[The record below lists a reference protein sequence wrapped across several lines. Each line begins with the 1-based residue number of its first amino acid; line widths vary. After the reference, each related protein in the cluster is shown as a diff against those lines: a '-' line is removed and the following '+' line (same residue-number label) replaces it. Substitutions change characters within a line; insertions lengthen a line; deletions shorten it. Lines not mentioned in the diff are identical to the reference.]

1 MLLLL
6 LQAEDKLAF
15 PVPAPDAVAD
25 SQMLTDQEPTAG
37 PMGQA
42 RAHCATDPCTYLSK
56 TAAALGI
63 STTDFIHDFFFP
75 VKKH

>member
-6 LQAEDKLAF
+6 LQAALQAF
-15 PVPAPDAVAD
+15 PVPAPDAVAE
-25 SQMLTDQEPTAG
+25 SQKLTYQEPTAE

-42 RAHCATDPCTYLSK
+42 RAHWATDPCTYLSK
-56 TAAALGI
+56 TAPALGI
-63 STTDFIHDFFFP
+63 SRTDFIHHFFFP